1 MKSRRQE
8 LKLPLAR
15 KRCVGFTTME
25 TLGRE
30 KLPKA
35 EDGELELGGMGKRS
49 LHKGRR
55 LEHRILKEHV
65 RQVWEIG
72 RSFRERSM
80 ELLLGIKQPYQR
92 QLSTKEIISSSLELR
107 YKYEEFDDLLL
118 TKVREIVSRSHCKDI
133 DIELDWCPRSNNFT
147 YRSIKFIGLSNMF
160 ERSDLGQAD
169 FGVGSQFS
177 EMGQEIQC
185 CEPKIMSCAADN
197 TTRRGARDGPR
208 AVAPA
213 INEVWCVECSRS
225 SWACLDPALPSS
237 LW

>member
-169 FGVGSQFS
+169 LELARNFLKWAKRYNVVSPS
-177 EMGQEIQC
+177 
-185 CEPKIMSCAADN
+185 KISPNAKTLDPFDLKN
-197 TTRRGARDGPR
+197 YVVRRRQHHQTRCKR
-208 AVAPA
+208 
-213 INEVWCVECSRS
+213 WSTSRS
-225 SWACLDPALPSS
+225 SCHQRGLVCGMF
-237 LW
+237 

>member
-1 MKSRRQE
+1 
-8 LKLPLAR
+8 
-15 KRCVGFTTME
+15 
-25 TLGRE
+25 
-30 KLPKA
+30 
-35 EDGELELGGMGKRS
+35 MGKRS

-133 DIELDWCPRSNNFT
+133 DIELDWCPR
-147 YRSIKFIGLSNMF
+147 
-160 ERSDLGQAD
+160 
-169 FGVGSQFS
+169 
-177 EMGQEIQC
+177 
-185 CEPKIMSCAADN
+185 IMSCAADN

-213 INEVWCVECSRS
+213 INEVWCEECSRS